1 MTIAAALVP
10 ELEHESVATRR
21 VLDRLPADQLRWKPH
36 VKSYSL
42 GQLALHVA
50 RLPAEVSRMASSDV
64 TQVANVDFTL
74 PDDHSK
80 QQLIEVFE
88 SSLVAGREYL
98 AALEDAAAL
107 DTWRLRHGD
116 VEVMAMP
123 RIGLLRGLMF
133 NHLYHHRG
141 QLLVYLRLL
150 DVPVPIVYGVTADE
164 NPLQA
169 LLRGGPST

>member
-1 MTIAAALVP
+1 
-10 ELEHESVATRR
+10 
-21 VLDRLPADQLRWKPH
+21 
-36 VKSYSL
+36 
-42 GQLALHVA
+42 
-50 RLPAEVSRMASSDV
+50 MASSDV